1 MEEQNVKVQEA
12 TVLYK
17 EAVHQTELNA
27 LVKLHA
33 KWVTLNQTALEQL
46 HTQSIQVETSSLES
60 KTLKKTKTG
69 KYTKAKE
76 SVHRVYGKHCSFGIY
91 TSSFFQICFMVFITF
106 SSILKHPNKS
116 FF

>member
-17 EAVHQTELNA
+17 EAVHQTELNS

-46 HTQSIQVETSSLES
+46 HKQSIQVETSSIES

-69 KYTKAKE
+69 KYDTKSERERASRIWKA
-76 SVHRVYGKHCSFGIY
+76 
-91 TSSFFQICFMVFITF
+91 
-106 SSILKHPNKS
+106 L
-116 FF
+116 

>member
-46 HTQSIQVETSSLES
+46 HKQSIQVETSSLES

-69 KYTKAKE
+69 KYYTKAKE
-76 SVHRVYGKHCSFGIY
+76 SVHRV
-91 TSSFFQICFMVFITF
+91 MEA
-106 SSILKHPNKS
+106 L
-116 FF
+116 